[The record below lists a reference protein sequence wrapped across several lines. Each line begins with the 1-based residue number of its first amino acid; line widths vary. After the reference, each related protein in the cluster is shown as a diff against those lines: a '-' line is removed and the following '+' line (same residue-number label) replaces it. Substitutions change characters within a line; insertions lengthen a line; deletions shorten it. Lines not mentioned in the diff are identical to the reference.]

1 MDKNNKFYKIM
12 IERLKRKKFTHSNAS
27 NYYNKLQKYVMYPS
41 IGITALSSIASFVS
55 TSEYVSSNV
64 QNGFS
69 LSVGI
74 LASVSTLLQS
84 ISSSCDYATK
94 SELHANAAQE
104 YDKLITKILFE
115 IELPDEEEFVKTME
129 DSILEIQSKCKF
141 IPPQFII
148 DEYDKKNIL
157 NENSLLI
164 NSE

>member
-12 IERLKRKKFTHSNAS
+12 TERLRKKKFTHSNAS

-41 IGITALSSIASFVS
+41 IGITALSSIASFIS
-55 TSEYVSSNV
+55 TSEYVGSDV

-74 LASVSTLLQS
+74 LVSISTLLQS
-84 ISSSCDYATK
+84 ISASCDYATK
-94 SELHANAAQE
+94 SELHGSAAQE
-104 YDKLITKILFE
+104 YDKLITKLLFE

-129 DSILEIQSKCKF
+129 NSILEIQSKCKF

-148 DEYDKKNIL
+148 DDYDKKNIV
-157 NENSLLI
+157 NENTVLI
-164 NSE
+164 NNE